1 MNADEDMQDAGTRD
15 SFCSSASTDPGGGVS
30 PRESMP
36 ALSPCASPRA
46 HEEATRAGSVPAA
59 AAEVQDA
66 ASRPPG
72 ADSFP
77 FAGPAPP
84 GWKPDASFSLEH
96 ALHKELLQQLIT
108 LVVDTRGSSLVFLLL
123 AFLLQL
129 SRVFRAHI
137 PKSLSLPR
145 LLDRRVSRPNP
156 GSLPRNPLFPLSTVS
171 SLFINHLVP
180 LSSPSLSLSLS
191 VCVCAC
197 VCVCLFLF
205 LCASLYPLSLSLSL
219 WLLSLSFFLS
229 LSLSL
234 SSPSLFSLVSLLS
247 LTSPDLHLGKARHRV
262 CEGVHE
268 RERERARES
277 EKDKLK

>member
-1 MNADEDMQDAGTRD
+1 MWQVLTAQAEGLDPERLSRTYAALMVERQLQEATRMNADEDMQDAGTRD

-171 SLFINHLVP
+171 SLFIT
-180 LSSPSLSLSLS
+180 
-191 VCVCAC
+191 
-197 VCVCLFLF
+197 
-205 LCASLYPLSLSLSL
+205 
-219 WLLSLSFFLS
+219 
-229 LSLSL
+229 
-234 SSPSLFSLVSLLS
+234 SLVLS
-247 LTSPDLHLGKARHRV
+247 QRAGCHGCRV
-262 CEGVHE
+262 CRHT
-268 RERERARES
+268 
-277 EKDKLK
+277 LQ

>member
-1 MNADEDMQDAGTRD
+1 M
-15 SFCSSASTDPGGGVS
+15 
-30 PRESMP
+30 
-36 ALSPCASPRA
+36 
-46 HEEATRAGSVPAA
+46 
-59 AAEVQDA
+59 
-66 ASRPPG
+66 
-72 ADSFP
+72 
-77 FAGPAPP
+77 
-84 GWKPDASFSLEH
+84 
-96 ALHKELLQQLIT
+96 
-108 LVVDTRGSSLVFLLL
+108 
-123 AFLLQL
+123 
-129 SRVFRAHI
+129 FRAHI
-137 PKSLSLPR
+137 PKRLVPLPR
-145 LLDRRVSRPNP
+145 LLDRRDSEPNP

-197 VCVCLFLF
+197 ACVCVCLFLF
-205 LCASLYPLSLSLSL
+205 LLCLSLSSFSLFLSL

>member
-1 MNADEDMQDAGTRD
+1 M
-15 SFCSSASTDPGGGVS
+15 
-30 PRESMP
+30 
-36 ALSPCASPRA
+36 
-46 HEEATRAGSVPAA
+46 
-59 AAEVQDA
+59 
-66 ASRPPG
+66 
-72 ADSFP
+72 
-77 FAGPAPP
+77 
-84 GWKPDASFSLEH
+84 
-96 ALHKELLQQLIT
+96 
-108 LVVDTRGSSLVFLLL
+108 
-123 AFLLQL
+123 
-129 SRVFRAHI
+129 FRAHI
-137 PKSLSLPR
+137 PKRLVPLPR
-145 LLDRRVSRPNP
+145 LLDRRDSEPNP

-205 LCASLYPLSLSLSL
+205 LGASLYPLSLSLSL

-234 SSPSLFSLVSLLS
+234 SSPSLFSLVSL
-247 LTSPDLHLGKARHRV
+247 TSPDLHLGKARHRV

-277 EKDKLK
+277 ERERER

>member
-1 MNADEDMQDAGTRD
+1 M
-15 SFCSSASTDPGGGVS
+15 
-30 PRESMP
+30 
-36 ALSPCASPRA
+36 
-46 HEEATRAGSVPAA
+46 
-59 AAEVQDA
+59 
-66 ASRPPG
+66 
-72 ADSFP
+72 
-77 FAGPAPP
+77 
-84 GWKPDASFSLEH
+84 
-96 ALHKELLQQLIT
+96 
-108 LVVDTRGSSLVFLLL
+108 
-123 AFLLQL
+123 
-129 SRVFRAHI
+129 FRAHI
-137 PKSLSLPR
+137 PKRLVPLPR
-145 LLDRRVSRPNP
+145 LLDRRDSEPNP

-277 EKDKLK
+277 ERERER